1 MKTEIKNNANN
12 TGVLGEK
19 LAKNH
24 LLAQGYEVLE
34 LNWRYLK
41 FEIDIIAKMK
51 DCIVFVE
58 VKTRKSDTFGEPQIF
73 VSKQKQSFLIRAAQ
87 QYLEQKKITLE
98 SRFDII
104 AITSKQEQFT
114 INHLERAFYP
124 LIK

>member
-1 MKTEIKNNANN
+1 MEGEQKINSKN
-12 TGVLGEK
+12 TGALGEK

-34 LNWRYLK
+34 LNWRYMK
-41 FEIDIIAKMK
+41 FEIDIIAKIK

-73 VSKQKQSFLIRAAQ
+73 VSKQKQSFLIKAAQ
-87 QYLEQKKITLE
+87 QYLEQNNITLE

-104 AITSKQEQFT
+104 AITPKHAQFT